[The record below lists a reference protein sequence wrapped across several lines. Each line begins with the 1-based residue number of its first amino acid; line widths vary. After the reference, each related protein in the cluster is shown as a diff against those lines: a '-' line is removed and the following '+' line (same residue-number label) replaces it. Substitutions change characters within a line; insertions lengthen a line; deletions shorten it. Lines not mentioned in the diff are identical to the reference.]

1 MLYDGIRGNGSTSS
15 PLSLSLSLS
24 LVFVLF
30 YIWGWC
36 CVVVKGKS
44 FLVEVTL
51 SIPAIGVLTHLSFL
65 LLFNS
70 PHPSLLFFLTQQ
82 SFCHRNMET

>member
-1 MLYDGIRGNGSTSS
+1 MLYDGIRGNGSTS
-15 PLSLSLSLS
+15 SLSLS

-65 LLFNS
+65 LLFTS
-70 PHPSLLFFLTQQ
+70 AHPSLLFFLTQQ
-82 SFCHRNMET
+82 SFCHRKHGDMM

>member
-1 MLYDGIRGNGSTSS
+1 MAQ
-15 PLSLSLSLS
+15 PLLSLSLS

-36 CVVVKGKS
+36 CVVVLLWWWDVVKGKS

-51 SIPAIGVLTHLSFL
+51 SIPAIGVQTHLSFL
-65 LLFNS
+65 LLFTS
-70 PHPSLLFFLTQQ
+70 AHPSLLFFLTQQ
-82 SFCHRNMET
+82 SFCHRKHGDMM

>member
-1 MLYDGIRGNGSTSS
+1 V
-15 PLSLSLSLS
+15 LS
-24 LVFVLF
+24 
-30 YIWGWC
+30 WWWD
-36 CVVVKGKS
+36 VVKGKI

-65 LLFNS
+65 FLFTS

-82 SFCHRNMET
+82 SFCHRKHGDMM